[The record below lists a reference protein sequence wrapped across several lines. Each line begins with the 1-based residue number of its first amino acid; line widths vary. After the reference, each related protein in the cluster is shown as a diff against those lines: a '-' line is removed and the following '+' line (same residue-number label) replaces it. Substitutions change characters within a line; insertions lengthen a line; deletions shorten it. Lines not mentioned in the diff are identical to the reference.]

1 VRHRGPWL
9 VLAGALLVL
18 AAVITGITVR
28 VLSLERERV
37 AAEQREA
44 HEGQVRLALWRIDT
58 EVAPLL
64 SQEIVAVAALAQAPD
79 AGSRAPAMPEI
90 RARFVVPEAGPL
102 RVLPIRSDDGS
113 EAALGRMLA
122 DVDLWAA
129 APDSVPGDGK
139 LLDNPSA
146 SNEAL
151 EQALER
157 GKPSG
162 DFYGVEQQTWRNASE
177 LSSRVRAIDD
187 NANALRSTLVAN
199 SLSLGGEADDE
210 QALPALVGGPARPLW
225 LGDELVVVRRVTVGD
240 EPQLHGSWI
249 DWPRLRER
257 LLGQVY
263 ELLPTARLERALSE
277 SDVGPHLLATLPVRL
292 EPGDPPALELGGS
305 PLAPSLVLGWIG
317 ALAAALAMVVV
328 LRSALALSER
338 RAAFVSAVTHELRTP
353 LTTFRM
359 YAEMLEEGMA
369 PEGKR
374 VRYLGTLR
382 READRLGELVE
393 NVLAYARIESDRAP
407 LAPETLAVAK
417 LVERV
422 RERLEERSRA
432 GGLELH
438 VELPPAL
445 ADVAVRVDPAAVE
458 QILFNLVDNATK
470 YAPSRQASLG
480 AETSDDDDGP
490 SATASRLELR
500 AAAAGRGRIEL
511 SVRDHGPGIDAAERE
526 AIFEPFSKARAH
538 ASGTQPGVGLG
549 LALSRRLA
557 QQLGGTLWVEAAE
570 PGARFVLTVP
580 RA

>member
-1 VRHRGPWL
+1 VSRRGPWL

-18 AAVITGITVR
+18 AAVMTGITVR
-28 VLSLERERV
+28 VLSLEHERV

-64 SQEIVAVAALAQAPD
+64 SQEIVAVATLAEAPD
-79 AGSRAPAMPEI
+79 AASRMPAPPEI
-90 RARFVVPEAGPL
+90 RARFVVPQAGPL
-102 RVLPIRSDDGS
+102 QVLPTGTDASNQ
-113 EAALGRMLA
+113 AALDRLLA

-129 APDSVPGDGK
+129 APTPAPGDDT

-146 SNEAL
+146 SNEVL

-177 LSSRVRAIDD
+177 LSSRVRAVED
-187 NANALRSTLVAN
+187 NTNALRTSLAAN
-199 SLSLGGEADDE
+199 SLGLGSEVDEEAV
-210 QALPALVGGPARPLW
+210 PALVGGPARPLW
-225 LGDELVVVRRVTVGD
+225 LGDELVVVRRVTAGG

-257 LLGQVY
+257 LLGQVHD
-263 ELLPTARLERALSE
+263 LLPVARLVPARPLH
-277 SDVGPHLLATLPVRL
+277 DDGPHLLATLPVRL

-305 PLAPSLVLGWIG
+305 PLGPSLVLGWLG

-369 PEGKR
+369 PPDKR
-374 VRYLGTLR
+374 ERYLATLR

-407 LAPETLAVAK
+407 LAPETLAVGR
-417 LVERV
+417 LCERV

-432 GGLELH
+432 AGLELH
-438 VELPPAL
+438 VDIEPTL

-458 QILFNLVDNATK
+458 QILFNLVDNAAK
-470 YAPSRQASLG
+470 YAPSRPSRDSTGDAG
-480 AETSDDDDGP
+480 GP
-490 SATASRLELR
+490 PSIELR
-500 AAAAGRGRIEL
+500 ATTSGRGRVEL
-511 SVRDHGPGIDAAERE
+511 SVRDHGPGIDAAERD
-526 AIFEPFSKARAH
+526 AIFEPFAKARAH

-557 QQLGGTLWVEAAE
+557 RQLGGELRVEAAE

>member
-1 VRHRGPWL
+1 MSRRGPWL
-9 VLAGALLVL
+9 VLAGALCVL
-18 AAVITGITVR
+18 AAVMTGITVR
-28 VLSLERERV
+28 VLSLEHERV

-64 SQEIVAVAALAQAPD
+64 SQEIVAVAALVEAPD
-79 AGSRAPAMPEI
+79 AASRVPASPEI
-90 RARFVVPEAGPL
+90 RARFVVPQGGPPRL
-102 RVLPIRSDDGS
+102 LPTDADATSQ
-113 EAALGRMLA
+113 AALDRLLA
-122 DVDLWAA
+122 DVDLWSA
-129 APDSVPGDGK
+129 APTPAPGDDK
-139 LLDNPSA
+139 LLDNPTA
-146 SNEAL
+146 MNAAL
-151 EQALER
+151 ERTLER

-162 DFYGVEQQTWRNASE
+162 DFYGVEQQSYRNAAE
-177 LSSRVRAIDD
+177 LSSRVRAMDD
-187 NANALRSTLVAN
+187 NASALRTSLVAN
-199 SLSLGGEADDE
+199 SLGLDDE
-210 QALPALVGGPARPLW
+210 VDEEELPALVGGPARPLW

-249 DWPRLRER
+249 DWPRLQER
-257 LLGQVY
+257 LLGQVHD
-263 ELLPTARLERALSE
+263 LLPAARLERAE
-277 SDVGPHLLATLPVRL
+277 PQHDDGPHLLATLPVRL

-305 PLAPSLVLGWIG
+305 PLGPSLVLGWLG
-317 ALAAALAMVVV
+317 ALAAAIAMVVV

-369 PEGKR
+369 PQGKR
-374 VRYLGTLR
+374 ERYLATLR

-407 LAPETLAVAK
+407 LAPEALAVGR
-417 LVERV
+417 LFERV

-432 GGLELH
+432 GGLPLR
-438 VELPPAL
+438 VEVDPSL

-458 QILFNLVDNATK
+458 QILFNLVDNAAK
-470 YAPSRQASLG
+470 YAPSRAG
-480 AETSDDDDGP
+480 AD
-490 SATASRLELR
+490 ATGAAGEPPRGTPPLELC
-500 AAAAGRGRIEL
+500 ASASGRGRVEL

-526 AIFEPFSKARAH
+526 AIFEPFAKARAH

-557 QQLGGTLWVEAAE
+557 RQLGGELRVEAAE